1 MSDASPVNPYKRSPF
16 SGKVVGTV
24 YGNAGEGL
32 LSKLTEEE
40 IEELR
45 RILLAP
51 EQYQL
56 MQLHRRL
63 DELEAPDAQ
72 LGSISKYLPEAVAIN
87 ARKGDKLAKALAQTF
102 SRTLDV
108 SVQQDTETMVEGI
121 SPLIVPALKR
131 GLRESFRSTRNAV
144 KWALQ
149 YGVSFQGIRWQIEAM
164 RSQRSFSEVV
174 LSHTIRYRVEQVFLI
189 HRISGLPLQHVVADS
204 VKAQDGSLVSSMLT
218 AIQDFVQDSFGTKAE
233 EGLATLQVGE
243 LTVWI
248 EQGPKA
254 ILAAVVRGTPE
265 PELRRV
271 LKDTARSIHLQFNA
285 ALTFFDGDITPFEAT
300 KPILESE
307 LLSHYQI
314 PQRPISPL
322 FWTLVGG
329 LAVWLVVIAFFFIRD
344 NVYWNGYLAELQAEP
359 GIVVLES
366 GRENGKWFV
375 RGMKDP
381 LAIPTDSVIVRTS
394 LNPEVVEEHWTPYQD
409 FSEEIIVR
417 RAYQFLGPVPREVTL
432 RIENSVLMASG
443 TMVPKDWVT
452 MAQER
457 AQYMEGIANYND
469 DAIII
474 FDERSMKA
482 DEADLE
488 EKLVYFRNGST
499 EIDSTQEAVFRE
511 IYLSLDGLLDQAKIG
526 HKNLSVDVFGHSTY
540 ASTEQEN
547 IRISQRRAEAV
558 VSELIRLGLDL
569 DGEVVKFLG
578 MGTQSLPEIDLANSP
593 YAGMDSARVPPFNA
607 VNFKVVIDGRNQL
620 GEEN

>member
-1 MSDASPVNPYKRSPF
+1 MSEASSVNPYRRSPL
-16 SGKVVGTV
+16 GTKVVSAV
-24 YGNAGEGL
+24 YGGSGEGI

-72 LGSISKYLPEAVAIN
+72 LSSISKYLPEAVAIN
-87 ARKGDKLAKALAQTF
+87 ARKGDKLAKALAHTF

-108 SVQQDTETMVEGI
+108 SVQQDTETLVDGI
-121 SPLIVPALKR
+121 APLIVPAFRR

-149 YGVSFQGIRWQIEAM
+149 YGVSFQGIKWQIEAI
-164 RSQRSFSEVV
+164 RSGRSFSQVV
-174 LSHTIRYRVEQVFLI
+174 LSHTMRYRVEQVFLI

-314 PQRPISPL
+314 PQRPISPM
-322 FWTLVGG
+322 FWTILGG
-329 LAVWLVVIAFFFIRD
+329 LAVWLVALIFFFVRD
-344 NVYWNGYLAELQAEP
+344 NMYWKEYLEQLNNQP
-359 GIVVLES
+359 GIVVLEN
-366 GRENGKWFV
+366 GREDGKWFV
-375 RGMKDP
+375 KGMRDP
-381 LAIPTDSVIVRTS
+381 LAISTDSLIGLTS
-394 LNPEVVEEHWTPYQD
+394 LEREEVVEYWTPYKD
-409 FSEEIIVR
+409 LSPEILLS
-417 RAYQFLGPVPREVTL
+417 RANQLLKPPAGVTL
-432 RIENSVLMASG
+432 RIENGVLMAEG
-443 TMVPKDWVT
+443 LQVPIEWQTVAREKASFLD
-452 MAQER
+452 
-457 AQYMEGIANYND
+457 GIRSYND
-469 DAIII
+469 DKVIA
-474 FDERSMKA
+474 FDERLMLA
-482 DEADLE
+482 DELKLE
-488 EKLVYFRNGST
+488 QQIIYFPEGRV
-499 EIDSTQEAVFRE
+499 ELDSTQNARMNEV
-511 IYLSLDGLLDQAKIG
+511 YLLVDGLIQMAHTG
-526 HKNLSVDVFGHSTY
+526 HKDLVITAFGHATIG
-540 ASTEQEN
+540 ADEQEN
-547 IRISQRRAEAV
+547 LRLSIQRAEAV
-558 VSELIRLGLDL
+558 KSNLIQKGLEDGADMILPVGIGQDELPPLDP
-569 DGEVVKFLG
+569 
-578 MGTQSLPEIDLANSP
+578 QIDPSSV
-593 YAGMDSARVPPFNA
+593 DSSIVPQFNA
-607 VNFKVVIDGRNQL
+607 VRFNVVVKSRSWN
-620 GEEN
+620 

>member
-1 MSDASPVNPYKRSPF
+1 MSESSPVNPYRRTPL
-16 SGKVVGTV
+16 GTKVVGAV
-24 YGNAGEGL
+24 YGGNGEGI
-32 LSKLTEEE
+32 LSKLSEEE

-45 RILLAP
+45 RVLLAP

-108 SVQQDTETMVEGI
+108 SVQQDTETMVDGI
-121 SPLIVPALKR
+121 SPLIMPAMRR
-131 GLRESFRSTRNAV
+131 GLRESFRSTRNAF

-149 YGVSFQGIRWQIEAM
+149 YGVSLQGIRWQIEAM
-164 RSQRSFSEVV
+164 RTGRTFSEIV
-174 LSHTIRYRVEQVFLI
+174 LSHTLRYRVEQVFLI

-271 LKDTARSIHLQFNA
+271 LKETARSIHLQFNA

-300 KPILESE
+300 RPILESE

-322 FWTLVGG
+322 FWTILGA
-329 LAVWLVVIAFFFIRD
+329 LSVWLIVLAFVFVRD
-344 NVYWNGYLAELQAEP
+344 NLSWNEYLDRLNAEP
-359 GIVVLES
+359 GIVVIES
-366 GRENGKWFV
+366 GREDGKWFV
-375 RGMKDP
+375 KGMRDP
-381 LAIPTDSVIVRTS
+381 LAIPGDTLIA
-394 LNPEVVEEHWTPYQD
+394 EVNIDREDVTEYWTPYYD
-409 FSEEIIVR
+409 LSPEIIVR
-417 RAYQFLGPVPREVTL
+417 RAYEYLGPGVPDNVIFRM
-432 RIENSVLMASG
+432 ENRVLYAEGES
-443 TMVPKDWVT
+443 VPKDWKDE
-452 MAQER
+452 ASDR
-457 AQYMEGIANYND
+457 ARNLFGIQNYND
-469 DAIII
+469 DGLKV
-474 FDERSMKA
+474 FDESAMLE
-482 DEADLE
+482 DEAKLE
-488 EKLVYFRNGST
+488 QYIVYFQGDSF
-499 EIDSTQEAVFRE
+499 EIDSTHSPILREVF
-511 IYLSLDGLLDQAKIG
+511 LSVKGLLDQAKLGRKVLLIS
-526 HKNLSVDVFGHSTY
+526 LIGHSTVGE
-540 ASTEQEN
+540 TEKDNLN
-547 IRISQRRAEAV
+547 ISIRRAEAV
-558 VSELIRLGLDL
+558 LSGLVQRGLDNQT
-569 DGEVVKFLG
+569 DVMNSIGLG
-578 MGTQSLPEIDLANSP
+578 SQSLPPLGDEYGDPALV
-593 YAGMDSARVPPFNA
+593 DSTQVPQFNA
-607 VNFKVVIDGRNQL
+607 VTFSVVIESRIN
-620 GEEN
+620 

>member
-1 MSDASPVNPYKRSPF
+1 MSEASPANPYRRPLGS
-16 SGKVVGTV
+16 KVVGSV
-24 YGNAGEGL
+24 YGSGGAADGI

-72 LGSISKYLPEAVAIN
+72 LNSLSKYLPEAVAIN
-87 ARKGDKLAKALAQTF
+87 ARKGDKLAKALSQTF

-108 SVQQDTETMVEGI
+108 TVQQDTETMVEGI
-121 SPLIVPALKR
+121 SPLVVPALRR
-131 GLRESFRSTRNAV
+131 GIRESFRSTRNAI

-149 YGVSFQGIRWQIEAM
+149 YGVSLQGIKWQIEAM
-164 RSQRSFSEVV
+164 RSGRSFSEVV
-174 LSHTIRYRVEQVFLI
+174 LSHTLRYRVEQVFLI

-271 LKDTARSIHLQFNA
+271 LKETARSIHLQFNA

-314 PQRPISPL
+314 PTRPISPL
-322 FWTLVGG
+322 FWTILGG
-329 LAVWLVVIAFFFIRD
+329 LVVWLVALAIFFVRD
-344 NVYWNGYLAELQAEP
+344 NIDWKDYLTKLESEA
-359 GIVVLES
+359 GIVVLDS
-366 GRENGKWFV
+366 GRKDGNWFV
-375 RGMKDP
+375 KGMKDP
-381 LAIPTDSVIVRTS
+381 LATDTDSLLDLTNLDVDQVDQTWI
-394 LNPEVVEEHWTPYQD
+394 PYIALSD
-409 FSEEIIVR
+409 DIIVK
-417 RAYQFLGPVPREVTL
+417 RARQYLGPLPVGVELNITNGVLMATGEGVPREWKEQAYEKAKL
-432 RIENSVLMASG
+432 I
-443 TMVPKDWVT
+443 
-452 MAQER
+452 Q
-457 AQYMEGIANYND
+457 GIKNYND
-469 DAIII
+469 DGVEV
-474 FDERSMKA
+474 FDERAMMTVESGLEQKIIYFDKMAYEIEDSQKA
-482 DEADLE
+482 NL
-488 EKLVYFRNGST
+488 
-499 EIDSTQEAVFRE
+499 RE
-511 IYLSLDGLLDQAKIG
+511 IFLSIEGLLDLAKLG
-526 HKNLSVDVFGHSTY
+526 HKNIVISVIGHATDGLDDQS
-540 ASTEQEN
+540 N
-547 IRISQRRAEAV
+547 LRISILRAEGV
-558 VSELIRLGLDL
+558 VSELIKLGLDNG
-569 DGEVVKFLG
+569 DGVVESVGFG
-578 MGTQSLPEIDLANSP
+578 SEELPVIDPAAYEAPVDSTAIPQFNS
-593 YAGMDSARVPPFNA
+593 VTFN
-607 VNFKVVIDGRNQL
+607 VVIEGSRSW
-620 GEEN
+620 

>member
-1 MSDASPVNPYKRSPF
+1 MSEASPANPYRRTPLGS
-16 SGKVVGTV
+16 KVVGSV
-24 YGNAGEGL
+24 YGSGAGDGV

-72 LGSISKYLPEAVAIN
+72 LNSISKYLPEAVAIN
-87 ARKGDKLAKALAQTF
+87 ARKGDKLAKALSQTF

-121 SPLIVPALKR
+121 SPLVVPALRR
-131 GLRESFRSTRNAV
+131 GIRESFRSTRNAV

-149 YGVSFQGIRWQIEAM
+149 YGVSLQGIKWQIEAM
-164 RSQRSFSEVV
+164 RSGRSFSEVV
-174 LSHTIRYRVEQVFLI
+174 LSHTLRYRVEQVFLI

-271 LKDTARSIHLQFNA
+271 LKETARSVHLQFNA

-314 PQRPISPL
+314 PTRPVSPL
-322 FWTLVGG
+322 FWIILGG
-329 LAVWLVVIAFFFIRD
+329 LAVWLVTIAVFFVKD
-344 NVYWNGYLAELQAEP
+344 NIDWKEYLNQLDSQP
-359 GIVVLES
+359 GIVILDS
-366 GRENGKWFV
+366 GRDGGKWFV
-375 RGMKDP
+375 QGLKDP
-381 LAIPTDSVIVRTS
+381 LAVSADSLLEATD
-394 LNPEVVEEHWTPYQD
+394 LNPEDVVQRWTAYSD
-409 FSEEIIVR
+409 LSDEILEL
-417 RAYQFLGPVPREVTL
+417 RAQQFLGPLPEAVDLKVENKVLIATGNGVPVLWKEKAREKAGFIV
-432 RIENSVLMASG
+432 
-443 TMVPKDWVT
+443 
-452 MAQER
+452 
-457 AQYMEGIANYND
+457 GIVSYND
-469 DAIII
+469 DEVVE
-474 FDERSMKA
+474 FDESAMLA
-482 DEADLE
+482 YEVELE
-488 EKLVYFRNGST
+488 NKFVYFNKASF
-499 EIDSTQEAVFRE
+499 EVDSTQNNNLYE
-511 IYLSLDGLLDQAKIG
+511 IFLATKGLLDNAKLG
-526 HKNLSVDVFGHSTY
+526 HKNIVISVWGYSTDGD
-540 ASTEQEN
+540 TEKDN
-547 IRISQRRAEAV
+547 FDISIRRAEAI
-558 VSELIRLGLDL
+558 VSELIQLGLDNR
-569 DGEVVKFLG
+569 DDAVEALG
-578 MGTQSLPEIDLANSP
+578 FGSQELPEINLDNYPSPVDSSIVPQFNS
-593 YAGMDSARVPPFNA
+593 VTFN
-607 VNFKVVIDGRNQL
+607 VVIEGRSWQ
-620 GEEN
+620 

>member
-1 MSDASPVNPYKRSPF
+1 MSEASSPANPYRRTPV
-16 SGKVVGTV
+16 GTKVVGAV
-24 YGNAGEGL
+24 YGGSGEGVL
-32 LSKLTEEE
+32 NKLSEEE

-72 LGSISKYLPEAVAIN
+72 LSSISKYLPEAVAIN
-87 ARKGDKLAKALAQTF
+87 ARKGDKLAKALSQTF

-108 SVQQDTETMVEGI
+108 SVQQDTETLVDGI
-121 SPLIVPALKR
+121 APLIVPALRR
-131 GLRESFRSTRNAV
+131 GLRESFRSTRNAI

-149 YGVSFQGIRWQIEAM
+149 YGVSFQGIKWQLEAL
-164 RSQRSFSEVV
+164 RSGRSFSQVV
-174 LSHTIRYRVEQVFLI
+174 LSHTMRYRVEQVFLI
-189 HRISGLPLQHVVADS
+189 HRISGLPLQHVVADA

-322 FWTLVGG
+322 FWTLLGG
-329 LAVWLVVIAFFFIRD
+329 FAVWLVALSFFFVRD
-344 NVYWNGYLAELQAEP
+344 NMYWKEYVQKLNNQA
-359 GIVVLES
+359 GIVILET
-366 GRENGKWFV
+366 GRQDGKWFV
-375 RGMKDP
+375 RGMRDP
-381 LAIPTDSVIVRTS
+381 LAMPTDSLLAETN
-394 LNPEVVEEHWTPYQD
+394 LEPESVQELWTPYKD
-409 FSEEIIVR
+409 LSPEILLR
-417 RAYQFLGPVPREVTL
+417 RAKQLLKPPKGVSL
-432 RIENSVLMASG
+432 ALENGVLIAEG
-443 TMVPKDWVT
+443 LQVPKEWQD
-452 MAQER
+452 R
-457 AQYMEGIANYND
+457 AAEKAAFLDGIKSYND
-469 DAIII
+469 DKVIA
-474 FDERSMKA
+474 FDERMLMA
-482 DEADLE
+482 DELKLE
-488 EKLVYFRNGST
+488 QKVVYFPEGRVDV
-499 EIDSTQEAVFRE
+499 DSSQFGRLKD
-511 IYLSLDGLLDQAKIG
+511 IYLSIDGILEQAYSG
-526 HKNLSVDVFGHSTY
+526 HKKVVISILGHSTIME
-540 ASTEQEN
+540 SEPEN
-547 IRISQRRAEAV
+547 LRVSIERAEAV
-558 VSELIRLGLDL
+558 MSELIQFGLDAGS
-569 DGEVVKFLG
+569 DFVEPTG
-578 MGTQSLPEIDLANSP
+578 MGEQQLPPLPEGLNPASV
-593 YAGMDSARVPPFNA
+593 DSASVPLFNS
-607 VNFKVVIDGRNQL
+607 VTFNVVIDSRDWN
-620 GEEN
+620 

>member
-1 MSDASPVNPYKRSPF
+1 MSDASSVNPIRRSPL
-16 SGKVVGTV
+16 SSKAVGTV
-24 YGNAGEGL
+24 YGNAGDGI

-45 RILLAP
+45 RNLLAP

-63 DELEAPDAQ
+63 DELESPDSQ

-87 ARKGDKLAKALAQTF
+87 ARKGDKLSKALAQTF

-108 SVQQDTETMVEGI
+108 SVQQDTETMVDGI
-121 SPLIVPALKR
+121 SPLIIPALRKGIR
-131 GLRESFRSTRNAV
+131 ASFRSTRNAI

-149 YGVSFQGIRWQIEAM
+149 YGVSFQGIRWQIEA
-164 RSQRSFSEVV
+164 RRTGRSFSEVV
-174 LSHTIRYRVEQVFLI
+174 LSHTMRYRVEQVFLI

-218 AIQDFVQDSFGTKAE
+218 AIQDFVQDSFGTRAE

-300 KPILESE
+300 RPILESE

-329 LAVWLVVIAFFFIRD
+329 LAVWLVFIAIFFVRD
-344 NVYWNGYLAELQAEP
+344 NMYWNDYLDELSAEP
-359 GIVVLES
+359 GIVIIDK
-366 GRENGKWFV
+366 GRANGKWFV
-375 RGMKDP
+375 TGLKDP
-381 LAIPTDSVIVRTS
+381 LATPTDSLLARTS
-394 LNPEVVEEHWTPYQD
+394 LERDQVTENWRSYVD
-409 FSEEIIVR
+409 LSDEILLR
-417 RAYQFLGPVPREVTL
+417 RAHQFLGPVPKEVGL
-432 RIENSVLMASG
+432 SIENSVLMATG
-443 TMVPKDWVT
+443 TNVPREW
-452 MAQER
+452 QEKAR
-457 AQYMEGIANYND
+457 EQAQYIFGVANYND
-469 DAIII
+469 DGIKI
-474 FDERSMKA
+474 FDELAMMA
-482 DEADLE
+482 DEAALE
-488 EKLVYFRNGST
+488 QKMIYFPNGSVDV
-499 EIDSTQEAVFRE
+499 DSTHQSALTD
-511 IYLSLDGLLDQAKIG
+511 IYLLIEALLDQANIG
-526 HKNLSVDVFGHSTY
+526 HKNLSISVFGHSTVGDN
-540 ASTEQEN
+540 EQQN
-547 IRISQRRAEAV
+547 LLIGDNRANAV
-558 VSELIRLGLDL
+558 VSKLINLGLAES
-569 DGEVVKFLG
+569 GIIRPVG
-578 MGTQSLPEIDLANSP
+578 MGAQALPSLGPEVESAGVADSSSVPQFNS
-593 YAGMDSARVPPFNA
+593 VT
-607 VNFKVVIDGRNQL
+607 FKVVIEGKSWD
-620 GEEN
+620 

>member
-1 MSDASPVNPYKRSPF
+1 MSEASPVNPYRRTPLGS
-16 SGKVVGTV
+16 KVVGSV
-24 YGNAGEGL
+24 YGSGGNGEGV

-72 LGSISKYLPEAVAIN
+72 LNSISRYLPEAVAIN
-87 ARKGDKLAKALAQTF
+87 ARKGDKLAKALSQTF

-121 SPLIVPALKR
+121 SPLVVPALRR
-131 GLRESFRSTRNAV
+131 GVRESFRSTRNAI

-149 YGVSFQGIRWQIEAM
+149 YGVSLQGIKWQIEAM
-164 RSQRSFSEVV
+164 RSGRSFSEVV
-174 LSHTIRYRVEQVFLI
+174 LSHTLRYRVEQVFLI

-271 LKDTARSIHLQFNA
+271 LKETARSIHLQFNA

-314 PQRPISPL
+314 PTRPISPL
-322 FWTLVGG
+322 FWTILGG
-329 LAVWLVVIAFFFIRD
+329 LAVWLIAIAFFFVRD
-344 NVYWNGYLAELQAEP
+344 NINWRDYLNKLENQA
-359 GIVVLES
+359 GIVVLED
-366 GRENGKWFV
+366 GREDGKWFV

-381 LAIPTDSVIVRTS
+381 LATNTDSLLEQTN
-394 LNPEVVEEHWTPYQD
+394 LDPDQVVQKWKSYID
-409 FSEEIIVR
+409 ISEDMILLRAEQYLRPPDDVELEIRNGV
-417 RAYQFLGPVPREVTL
+417 L
-432 RIENSVLMASG
+432 RASG
-443 TMVPKDWVT
+443 IGVPIEW
-452 MAQER
+452 QESAR
-457 AQYMEGIANYND
+457 EKASLLQGIEGYND
-469 DAIII
+469 DDIEV
-474 FDERSMKA
+474 FDERSMIAEELNLEKKIIYFDSQSAIA
-482 DEADLE
+482 DSSQKNNL
-488 EKLVYFRNGST
+488 R
-499 EIDSTQEAVFRE
+499 AVF
-511 IYLSLDGLLDQAKIG
+511 LSMERLFDDAKLG
-526 HKNLSVDVFGHSTY
+526 HKNLIINVIGHATSG
-540 ASTEQEN
+540 EDDKDN
-547 IRISQRRAEAV
+547 LRISYLRAESV
-558 VSELIRLGLDL
+558 MSELIKLGLDNNE
-569 DGEVVKFLG
+569 GVVEPAGFG
-578 MGTQSLPEIDLANSP
+578 SEQLPKIDVESFTAPIDSSVVAQFNSVTF
-593 YAGMDSARVPPFNA
+593 S
-607 VNFKVVIDGRNQL
+607 VIIEGRNWD
-620 GEEN
+620 

>member
-1 MSDASPVNPYKRSPF
+1 MSDASSVNPVRRTPY
-16 SGKVVGTV
+16 GNKVVGSV
-24 YGNAGEGL
+24 YGNTGDGV

-45 RILLAP
+45 RNLLAP

-63 DELEAPDAQ
+63 DELESPDAQ
-72 LGSISKYLPEAVAIN
+72 LSSISKYLPEAVAIN
-87 ARKGDKLAKALAQTF
+87 ARKGDKLSKALAQTF

-121 SPLIVPALKR
+121 TPLILPALRK
-131 GLRESFRSTRNAV
+131 GIQESFKSTRNAI

-149 YGVSFQGIRWQIEAM
+149 YGVSFQGIRWQIEA
-164 RSQRSFSEVV
+164 RRTKRSFSEVV
-174 LSHTIRYRVEQVFLI
+174 LSHTMQYRVEQVFLI

-271 LKDTARSIHLQFNA
+271 LKETARSIHLQFNA

-300 KPILESE
+300 RPILESE

-329 LAVWLVVIAFFFIRD
+329 LALWLVFLAFSFVKSNI
-344 NVYWNGYLAELQAEP
+344 YWKEYISLLEAEP
-359 GIVVLES
+359 GIVVLEK
-366 GRENGKWFV
+366 GRERGNWFV
-375 RGMKDP
+375 AGLKDP
-381 LAIPTDSVIVRTS
+381 LATSTDSLISRTK
-394 LNPEVVEEHWTPYQD
+394 LDPEDVTESWTSFLDQSD
-409 FSEEIIVR
+409 EILLR
-417 RAYQFLGPVPREVTL
+417 RAHEFLGPIPNEVSL
-432 RIENSVLMASG
+432 SIENSVLLASG
-443 TMVPKDWVT
+443 SNVPKEWQEIAKEK
-452 MAQER
+452 AQFLL
-457 AQYMEGIANYND
+457 GIKNYND
-469 DAIII
+469 DGLDV
-474 FDERSMKA
+474 FDEQAMIA
-482 DEADLE
+482 DEVALE
-488 EKLVYFRNGST
+488 SMVVYFPEGVQ
-499 EIDSTQEAVFRE
+499 EVDSTHQTVLADIFLSIEA
-511 IYLSLDGLLDQAKIG
+511 LLDQAKMG
-526 HKNLSVDVFGHSTY
+526 HKNLSISVFGHSTVGQND
-540 ASTEQEN
+540 QEN
-547 IRISQRRAEAV
+547 MLIGDNRARSV
-558 VSELIRLGLDL
+558 VSKLISLGVD
-569 DGEVVKFLG
+569 EVGIIRPVG
-578 MGTQSLPEIDLANSP
+578 MGAQALPVVEPDLQAQYP
-593 YAGMDSARVPPFNA
+593 DSALVPQYNS
-607 VNFKVVIDGRNQL
+607 VTFKVVIEGKSWD
-620 GEEN
+620 

>member
-1 MSDASPVNPYKRSPF
+1 MSEASPANPYRRTPLGS
-16 SGKVVGTV
+16 KVVGSV
-24 YGNAGEGL
+24 YGSGTGEGI

-40 IEELR
+40 VEELR

-72 LGSISKYLPEAVAIN
+72 LNSISKYLPEAVAIN
-87 ARKGDKLAKALAQTF
+87 ARKGDKLAKALSQTF

-121 SPLIVPALKR
+121 SPLVVPALRR
-131 GLRESFRSTRNAV
+131 GIRESFRSTRNAI

-149 YGVSFQGIRWQIEAM
+149 YGVSLQGIRWQIEAM
-164 RSQRSFSEVV
+164 RSGRSFSEVV
-174 LSHTIRYRVEQVFLI
+174 LSHTLRYRVEQVFLI

-271 LKDTARSIHLQFNA
+271 LKETARSIHLQFNA

-314 PQRPISPL
+314 PTRPISPL
-322 FWTLVGG
+322 FWTILGG
-329 LAVWLVVIAFFFIRD
+329 LAVWLVALAIFFVKD
-344 NVYWNGYLAELQAEP
+344 NIDWKDYLNKLEGQA
-359 GIVVLES
+359 GIVVLDA
-366 GRENGKWFV
+366 GREDGKWFV
-375 RGMKDP
+375 KGLKDP
-381 LAIPTDSVIVRTS
+381 LAMSADSLLEATD
-394 LNPEVVEEHWTPYQD
+394 LNPEDVVQHWTAYSD
-409 FSEEIIVR
+409 LSDEILEL
-417 RAYQFLGPVPREVTL
+417 RAEQFLGPLPPAVDL
-432 RIENSVLMASG
+432 RVENKVLIASG
-443 TMVPKDWVT
+443 VGVPTEWKEK
-452 MAQER
+452 AKER
-457 AQYMEGIANYND
+457 AGFIVGIVSYND
-469 DAIII
+469 DEVVE
-474 FDERSMKA
+474 FDERAMLNY
-482 DEADLE
+482 EVELE
-488 EKLVYFRNGST
+488 NKFVYFNRASFDV
-499 EIDSTQEAVFRE
+499 DSTQNNNLYE
-511 IYLSLDGLLDQAKIG
+511 IFLATKGLLDNAKLG
-526 HKNLSVDVFGHSTY
+526 HKNIVISVWGYSTDGD
-540 ASTEQEN
+540 TEKDN
-547 IRISQRRAEAV
+547 FDISIRRAETI
-558 VSELIRLGLDL
+558 VSELIRLGLDNR
-569 DGEVVKFLG
+569 DGAVEALG
-578 MGTQSLPEIDLANSP
+578 FGSQELPEINLDNYPSPVDSSIVPQFNS
-593 YAGMDSARVPPFNA
+593 VTFN
-607 VNFKVVIDGRNQL
+607 VVIEGRSW
-620 GEEN
+620 